1 MKQATII
8 LAILLGFAVT
18 SCDNGGDKTM
28 YLQAQMVNHIG
39 IAAFESEYTGTYRA
53 DAAVYEVV
61 LDTENGKADVACR
74 ITLPTGKMGSID
86 LRGMSLSVD
95 AKTGGYYIKQTAD
108 TRSQGSYTV
117 TNFSGIIDLTSSTT
131 SKSHFSFIVENHYQ
145 VNATIAEMRFTG
157 VTADIKDADG
167 NMRTLSNGTVVTTLN
182 PTTKKASITI
192 TGLDYDGNLGKERTL
207 TYENLDFAPCDN
219 GYKIKASVAS
229 PTTNGDVALAKYK
242 LKDFEAEIDFFDDF
256 DASYTIDN
264 IGEVR
269 LDLINR
275 NNN

>member
-74 ITLPTGKMGSID
+74 ITLPTGKIGTID

-95 AKTGGYYIKQTAD
+95 AKTGG
-108 TRSQGSYTV
+108 
-117 TNFSGIIDLTSSTT
+117 
-131 SKSHFSFIVENHYQ
+131 
-145 VNATIAEMRFTG
+145 
-157 VTADIKDADG
+157 
-167 NMRTLSNGTVVTTLN
+167 
-182 PTTKKASITI
+182 
-192 TGLDYDGNLGKERTL
+192 
-207 TYENLDFAPCDN
+207 
-219 GYKIKASVAS
+219 
-229 PTTNGDVALAKYK
+229 
-242 LKDFEAEIDFFDDF
+242 
-256 DASYTIDN
+256 
-264 IGEVR
+264 
-269 LDLINR
+269 
-275 NNN
+275 

>member
-61 LDTENGKADVACR
+61 LDTEN
-74 ITLPTGKMGSID
+74 
-86 LRGMSLSVD
+86 
-95 AKTGGYYIKQTAD
+95 
-108 TRSQGSYTV
+108 GSYTV

-167 NMRTLSNGTVVTTLN
+167 NMRTLSNGTVVTKLN

-229 PTTNGDVALAKYK
+229 PTTNGDVALARYK

-264 IGEVR
+264 IGEVK

>member
-74 ITLPTGKMGSID
+74 ITLPTGKMGTID

-192 TGLDYDGNLGKERTL
+192 TGLDYFGAHSTGSRSHFPAIDCGRWHRLRQGDACGYGTRSRGRADRHFVCRERGKFGKRCLQATL
-207 TYENLDFAPCDN
+207 RGPWRRRHHAGVEENFAH
-219 GYKIKASVAS
+219 
-229 PTTNGDVALAKYK
+229 PTD
-242 LKDFEAEIDFFDDF
+242 
-256 DASYTIDN
+256 
-264 IGEVR
+264 
-269 LDLINR
+269 
-275 NNN
+275 

>member
-1 MKQATII
+1 
-8 LAILLGFAVT
+8 
-18 SCDNGGDKTM
+18 
-28 YLQAQMVNHIG
+28 MVNHIG

-74 ITLPTGKMGSID
+74 ITLPTGKMGTID

-117 TNFSGIIDLTSSTT
+117 TNFSGIIDLTSNTT
-131 SKSHFSFIVENHYQ
+131 SKSYFSFIVENHYQ

-167 NMRTLSNGTVVTTLN
+167 NLRTLSNGTVVTTLN

-192 TGLDYDGNLGKERTL
+192 TGLDYDGNLGKERTP

-242 LKDFEAEIDFFDDF
+242 LKDFEAEIDLFDDF

>member
-1 MKQATII
+1 MKQTTII

-18 SCDNGGDKTM
+18 SCDNEGDKTM

-74 ITLPTGKMGSID
+74 ITLPTGKMGTID

-117 TNFSGIIDLTSSTT
+117 TNFSGIIDLTSNTT

-167 NMRTLSNGTVVTTLN
+167 NMRTLSNGTVVTTR
-182 PTTKKASITI
+182 KH
-192 TGLDYDGNLGKERTL
+192 
-207 TYENLDFAPCDN
+207 
-219 GYKIKASVAS
+219 
-229 PTTNGDVALAKYK
+229 
-242 LKDFEAEIDFFDDF
+242 
-256 DASYTIDN
+256 
-264 IGEVR
+264 
-269 LDLINR
+269 
-275 NNN
+275 